1 MNLPRIRGLQDFT
14 DEFRDKIN
22 SAVERYNTNQNDIK
36 NPTNTSP
43 IRFSPPK
50 KIKLK
55 KLAFVLIPLYN

>member
-1 MNLPRIRGLQDFT
+1 MNLPRIRELQDFT

-43 IRFSPPK
+43 PK